1 MGEAKH
7 RLAQLAKAVAL
18 TRSRAPG
25 FLVEQDRRNHRAE
38 IAARAEKEI
47 RYHLRHN
54 TQWLIRLGDGTDES
68 HRKAQEAIDDSPNEW
83 AMVGDLFVARPI
95 GVVLTAGGT
104 AAWLVSL
111 PFTLLAGHAGEAAET
126 LIVGPGAATFM
137 RCLGCRETGYT
148 YKDVEQ
154 IRKARGDDEEA
165 AEG

>member
-1 MGEAKH
+1 MTKNASLR
-7 RLAQLAKAVAL
+7 RLFAVMIITCLAL
-18 TRSRAPG
+18 PQT
-25 FLVEQDRRNHRAE
+25 L
-38 IAARAEKEI
+38 
-47 RYHLRHN
+47 
-54 TQWLIRLGDGTDES
+54 W
-68 HRKAQEAIDDSPNEW
+68 AQEAIDDSPNEW

-154 IRKARGDDEEA
+154 IRKARGDDDEEA
-165 AEG
+165 EG